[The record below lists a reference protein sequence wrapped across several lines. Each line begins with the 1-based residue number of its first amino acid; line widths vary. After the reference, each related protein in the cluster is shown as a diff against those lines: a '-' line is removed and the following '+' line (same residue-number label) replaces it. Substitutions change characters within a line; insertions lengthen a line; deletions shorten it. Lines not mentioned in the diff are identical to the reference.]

1 MRRLTLLAAAS
12 LFLVPATAIPQEPA
26 VKLSRPELMK
36 QKLIAAE
43 KVLEGLALEDF
54 DAISKHSQRLSLLT
68 LEESW
73 NALSTPDYRRESEEF
88 RRAADALTDAARK
101 KNLDGS
107 ALAYMQVTMKCVTC
121 HKYVRSQK

>member
-1 MRRLTLLAAAS
+1 MQRLLVLALACLLLAPAS
-12 LFLVPATAIPQEPA
+12 GKSQEPT

-36 QKLIAAE
+36 QKLAAAE

-54 DAISKHSQRLSLLT
+54 DTISKHSQRLSLLT

-88 RRAADALTDAARK
+88 RRAADSLTDAARK

>member
-1 MRRLTLLAAAS
+1 MTRLTLLALVC
-12 LFLVPATAIPQEPA
+12 LFLAPSSAVPQEPA

-88 RRAADALTDAARK
+88 RRAADSLTDAARK